1 MATKKIKTQYSYD
14 FVGELKEGMA
24 VVRNNGKY
32 GFVNKT
38 GKEIV
43 PPIYDFAS
51 DFKNGKA
58 EVKFKNQLRTIDSEG
73 KTISKIEIEL
83 KLKSE
88 NNSNVALI
96 EKKVIAIELPEKEEI
111 TEEPLDSDLVEFKK
125 NEEPFN
131 SDLVKFKKYGKW
143 GLKDLSG
150 NVIMPPMYNAFAE
163 FGNGLIKVKK
173 SRKWG
178 LVNMSGEEVTE
189 IKYDEIS
196 DGVIR
201 VGKLWGEIDENGN
214 EIVTP
219 KYYNF
224 SSLFKSK
231 DEFRKDLLNS

>member
-96 EKKVIAIELPEKEEI
+96 EKKIIAIELPAKEEI
-111 TEEPLDSDLVEFKK
+111 TEEP
-125 NEEPFN
+125 FN
-131 SDLVKFKKYGKW
+131 SELIKFKKYGKW

-150 NVIMPPMYNAFAE
+150 NVIIPPLYNAFEE
-163 FGNGLIKVKK
+163 FGNGLIQVKK
-173 SRKWG
+173 TRKWG
-178 LVNMSGEEVTE
+178 LVNMAGEKITE
-189 IKYDEIS
+189 IKYDELS
-196 DGVIR
+196 GRVIR

-219 KYYNF
+219 KYYNL